1 MCLVF
6 TVVYL
11 TSRRLWVDN
20 AVSKVLVVFL
30 ASTVKTTAILA
41 LVAVFMSV
49 EGLWRTILS
58 YLLIDAT
65 LAAIISPAV
74 FAVLSRTQLL
84 AQVEEE

>member
-1 MCLVF
+1 
-6 TVVYL
+6 
-11 TSRRLWVDN
+11 
-20 AVSKVLVVFL
+20 
-30 ASTVKTTAILA
+30 
-41 LVAVFMSV
+41 MSV

-65 LAAIISPAV
+65 LAAILSPAV